1 MERVSIDCYVC
12 TSINGSNKVC
22 EDKFE
27 RNLDTFHMIE
37 RNCQYGYFKG
47 THCIKLKGTK
57 EDGTHIL
64 VRHCSDANWGSHCGD
79 IRYLDHSMEE
89 RIIGCLE
96 SCDFDGCNSAPP
108 TRPSSLFL
116 CLLSLALTFLLHL
129 SL

>member
-1 MERVSIDCYVC
+1 MLLINIRSPSNCFTHPLAACRVVA
-12 TSINGSNKVC
+12 
-22 EDKFE
+22 
-27 RNLDTFHMIE
+27 
-37 RNCQYGYFKG
+37 
-47 THCIKLKGTK
+47 

>member
-1 MERVSIDCYVC
+1 MYHVTCVLAVTGVSIDCYVC

-57 EDGTHIL
+57 GELTNLPRELDKPE
-64 VRHCSDANWGSHCGD
+64 WGQD
-79 IRYLDHSMEE
+79 NKKKITLQ
-89 RIIGCLE
+89 
-96 SCDFDGCNSAPP
+96 
-108 TRPSSLFL
+108 
-116 CLLSLALTFLLHL
+116 
-129 SL
+129 